1 MYIQSLAD
9 KEKLSAYENTI
20 SQYIATQ
27 QSMQDQIS
35 LMESKTKRYSSA
47 DVNQERPTRAEDA
60 LQNRVKKVL
69 DD

>member
-1 MYIQSLAD
+1 MQNLAD

-35 LMESKTKRYSSA
+35 LMESKTKRYSST
-47 DVNQERPTRAEDA
+47 DTSQIKPTRAESA
-60 LQNRVKKVL
+60 LQNRTKEVPYH
-69 DD
+69 